1 MRILVA
7 EDEPVSRH
15 ILERALA
22 AAGHEVTAVV
32 NGAEALRALLAA
44 DAPKLAVLDWTMPE
58 MDGVDVIRRVRAL
71 PSDQPPYLIVLTA
84 RDDLDSILV
93 ALENGANDFV
103 TKTHDIRELVSRVQV
118 GGRVVGLQAELARRV
133 EEAERA
139 LAHIKRLQGLLP
151 ICSYC
156 KKIRNDQD
164 YWQDIEHY
172 VQEHTE
178 ADFSHGVCPGCYE
191 SIVKPQIAAFEK
203 RQPR

>member
-7 EDEPVSRH
+7 EDEPVSRRL
-15 ILERALA
+15 LEKALA
-22 AAGHEVTAVV
+22 NAGHDVTAVP
-32 NGAEALRALLAA
+32 NGAEALRALLAE

-58 MDGVDVIRRVRAL
+58 LDGVDVIRRVRAL
-71 PSDQPPYLIVLTA
+71 PSDQPPYIIILTA
-84 RDDLDSILV
+84 REDLDSILV

-103 TKTHDIRELVSRVQV
+103 TKSHDIRELISRVTV
-118 GGRVVGLQAELARRV
+118 GTRVVRLQAELARRV

-156 KKIRNDQD
+156 KKIRNDQN

-172 VQEHTE
+172 VQEHSE
-178 ADFSHGVCPGCYE
+178 ADFSHSVCPACYE
-191 SIVKPQIAAFEK
+191 TILKPQLAAFEK
-203 RQPR
+203 RQPG